1 MKLERGQL
9 VMADSDINR
18 KSIAIILGPWEGV
31 RPGWYYVYNLVE
43 GRRAVCHK
51 HCMTLVKE
59 DESEV

>member
-18 KSIAIILGPWEGV
+18 KSIAIILGPWEAA
-31 RPGWYYVYNLVE
+31 RPGWYYVFNLVE
-43 GRRAVCHK
+43 GRYTVCHR
-51 HCMTLVKE
+51 HCMTLLKE